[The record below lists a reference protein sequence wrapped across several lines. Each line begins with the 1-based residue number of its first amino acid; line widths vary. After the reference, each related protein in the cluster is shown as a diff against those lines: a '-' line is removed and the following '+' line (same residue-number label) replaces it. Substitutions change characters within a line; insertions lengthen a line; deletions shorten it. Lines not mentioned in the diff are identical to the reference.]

1 MIYVIYVAALVLTA
15 YEWGHTQV
23 ANLLIKANWKR

>member
-1 MIYVIYVAALVLTA
+1 MIYVICVAALVLA
-15 YEWGHTQV
+15 VYWWGHTQV